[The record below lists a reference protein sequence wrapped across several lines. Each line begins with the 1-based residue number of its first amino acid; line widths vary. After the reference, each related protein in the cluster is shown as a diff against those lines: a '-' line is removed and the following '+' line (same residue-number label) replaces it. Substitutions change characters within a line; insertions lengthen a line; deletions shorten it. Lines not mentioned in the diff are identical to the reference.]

1 MKNELLREL
10 FAYVAIHRESPSQ
23 NAHQVPLFF
32 LVKTANF
39 KDLTRQPHVIRII
52 NAPVVTSHYFK
63 SN

>member
-39 KDLTRQPHVIRII
+39 KDLTRQPHVI
-52 NAPVVTSHYFK
+52 NASAVTSHYFK